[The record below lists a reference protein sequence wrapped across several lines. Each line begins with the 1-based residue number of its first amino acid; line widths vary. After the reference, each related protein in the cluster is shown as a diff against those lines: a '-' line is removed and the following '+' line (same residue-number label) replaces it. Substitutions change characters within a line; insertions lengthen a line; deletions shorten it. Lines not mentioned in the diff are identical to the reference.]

1 MLSHLQVMHQSGPEN
16 LSSAL
21 LFFKSQRKNEIN
33 VGLRARIVNS
43 TLAQA

>member
-1 MLSHLQVMHQSGPEN
+1 MMHQSYPET

-21 LFFKSQRKNEIN
+21 LFFKSRRKSEIN
-33 VGLRARIVNS
+33 VGLRAVIVNS